1 MTAKTA
7 TTGNNNSRVWS
18 KLFLGLVLLVVSGIF
33 TPAEAQ
39 LALPPYLEG
48 DGVTTAA
55 MAAEKVRAPI
65 ATLREVRE
73 IILHSTNPFDTTQ
86 SVLGL
91 DRPGIPVE
99 SRILA
104 VCEEFARRTA
114 GTGGDAKVRRQA
126 LEAIRK
132 WAGQKHDPDVV
143 ATLSRLVEAGDVR

>member
-1 MTAKTA
+1 MTA

-18 KLFLGLVLLVVSGIF
+18 KLLLGLVLLVVSGIF

-65 ATLREVRE
+65 ATLRDVRE
-73 IILHSTNPFDTTQ
+73 ILLRSANSCNATQ
-86 SVLGL
+86 GL
-91 DRPGIPVE
+91 PGLNHPSIPME
-99 SRILA
+99 SRVLT
-104 VCEEFARRTA
+104 VCEEFVRRTA
-114 GTGGDAKVRRQA
+114 GNGRDAKVRRQA

-132 WAGQKHDPDVV
+132 RAGQKRDPDVV
-143 ATLSRLVEAGDVR
+143 AALSRLVEVGDVR